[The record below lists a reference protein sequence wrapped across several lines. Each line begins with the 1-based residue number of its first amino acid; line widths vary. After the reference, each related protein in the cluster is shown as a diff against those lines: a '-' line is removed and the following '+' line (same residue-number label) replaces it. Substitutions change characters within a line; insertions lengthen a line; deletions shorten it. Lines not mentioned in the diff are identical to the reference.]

1 MIELKRALMRLFVI
15 FFLIRRH
22 FPGCVRLSFQRMAPG
37 RLDQSA
43 DEDFG
48 VGGPFKPGAGNFLYK
63 IRPLRKAKHYADNK
77 SLLRAIFWQLSLSIL
92 HSHLKKTFKHIS
104 ITLG

>member
-48 VGGPFKPGAGNFLYK
+48 VGGPFKPGAGNFLYTFCG
-63 IRPLRKAKHYADNK
+63 IRIIYFPGWTLSPEQIKALGNFVLDKQGHP
-77 SLLRAIFWQLSLSIL
+77 IQL
-92 HSHLKKTFKHIS
+92 H
-104 ITLG
+104 